1 MKIITYI
8 LLAAL
13 LAVSGYAAVQWTI
26 NQSNESKIT
35 NLETRVHAAEGSLSA
50 IQAANTVSDT
60 LSSQL
65 SEMIGKI
72 NDKGVVINERVVK
85 MERENEQV
93 RDLLGTALP
102 DAGCMLDDTCGA
114 ASSASTI
121 GASTGNVQAPTP
133 GKVRGRP

>member
-1 MKIITYI
+1 MKIIAYV
-8 LLAAL
+8 LLGLL

-26 NQSNESKIT
+26 NQSNENKIVA
-35 NLETRVHAAEGSLSA
+35 LETRVHAAEASLNA
-50 IQAANTVSDT
+50 ITGANVVSNT

-72 NDKGVVINERVVK
+72 NDKGVVINERVIR

-114 ASSASTI
+114 AGSTSTVSASSGT
-121 GASTGNVQAPTP
+121 VQAATP
-133 GKVRGRP
+133 REVRGRP